1 MSPHFSSFCN
11 HLPTPTSISKP
22 IKKYRVIASVIWGFT
37 VLFSFLW
44 NQADDIREKNAI
56 ALETARGFLTHIMA
70 VRSWNAEHGG
80 IFVFTD
86 NKNPLNPYLPEDQQG
101 IVTNDGRMLTRV
113 NPAYMTR
120 QIAEIVEQQS
130 KVRFHLTSLDP
141 VRPENKA
148 LPWEETWLKDFEK
161 GIKERSVFVSS
172 PEGDSFRY
180 MVPLYV
186 TGACLSCHNSYSS
199 GQIRG
204 GISIS
209 MPLHLYK
216 SPWSLLISHV
226 MAAIMGVL
234 VIQFFASRLEAR
246 SKQLLV
252 TNQRLLQEIEG
263 HKQSEQELVKIRDEL
278 EIRVASRT
286 AELRRANILLDAKIK
301 MQQQVEKALVEINDE
316 FIQIF
321 NSAPDGMHI
330 IDRNFTVIRAN
341 RAFMALTGRQQGEAI
356 TGRKCFEVFAGRFCH
371 TPACPLTRILAGAER
386 VEVEA
391 RKARADGS
399 SFPCIV
405 TATPFRTSSGKL
417 IGIIEVSRD
426 ITSWKD
432 AEKGLSEAAQ
442 ALLLRNQELQDFSHV
457 ISHDL
462 QEPLMLIQAFS
473 QRLHSNLFTTLTE
486 KGRVYLERIISS
498 ADRMQMLINGLLSYS
513 RIEKDFQPVTQV
525 HLNSILQ
532 EVLDDLAIKI
542 EESDAIIATDD
553 LGVIMADPLQMRQL
567 FQNIIGNS
575 LKYHHPDRAPEIRVT
590 RIQVPEEYDAKTH
603 LSISI
608 KDNGIG
614 FKPEYQEKI
623 FAVFQRLH
631 TQQKIKGTGIGLSIC
646 KKIVERHH
654 GMISATGV
662 YGHGAEFIITLPLSQ
677 VV

>member
-1 MSPHFSSFCN
+1 
-11 HLPTPTSISKP
+11 LPTLTSIISKP
-22 IKKYRVIASVIWGFT
+22 IKKYRAIASVIWVFT

-44 NQADDIREKNAI
+44 NQLNAIHEKNAI
-56 ALETARGFLTHIMA
+56 ALETARGFLTHIVA
-70 VRSWNAEHGG
+70 VRAWNAEHGG

-86 NKNPLNPYLPEDQQG
+86 EKNPLNPYLPEDQQG
-101 IVTNDGRMLTRV
+101 VVTNDGRLLTRI

-120 QIAEIVEQQS
+120 QIAEIADQQS

-141 VRPENKA
+141 VRSENKA
-148 LPWEETWLKDFEK
+148 LPWEEVWLKDFEK
-161 GIKERSVFVSS
+161 GVKEQSAFVSS
-172 PEGDSFRY
+172 PEGEIFRY
-180 MVPLYV
+180 MAPLHV
-186 TGACLSCHNSYSS
+186 KESCLFCHDNYRS
-199 GQIRG
+199 GEIRG

-209 MPLHLYK
+209 LPLHLHR
-216 SPWSLLISHV
+216 SLWPLLISHFVAVV
-226 MAAIMGVL
+226 MGLL
-234 VIQFFASRLEAR
+234 VIQFFARRLDGR
-246 SKQLLV
+246 SQQLRV
-252 TNQRLLQEIEG
+252 TNQCLLQEIEE
-263 HKQSEQELVKIRDEL
+263 HKQSEQELVKIREEL
-278 EIRVASRT
+278 ELRVASRT
-286 AELRRANILLDAKIK
+286 DELRRANILLDAKFK
-301 MQQQVEKALVEINDE
+301 VQQQVEKSLVEINDE
-316 FIQIF
+316 LSQIF

-330 IDRNFTVIRAN
+330 VDRNFTVIRAN
-341 RAFMALTGRQQGEAI
+341 RAFMALTGRQGEAL
-356 TGRKCFEVFAGRFCH
+356 TGRKCFEVFAGRLCH

-386 VEVEA
+386 VEVEVS
-391 RKARADGS
+391 KARMDGS
-399 SFPCIV
+399 SFPCVV

-426 ITSWKD
+426 ISSWKE
-432 AEKGLSEAAQ
+432 AEKGLSDAAQ
-442 ALLLRNQELQDFSHV
+442 ALLLRNQELQDFSRV

-473 QRLHSNLFTTLTE
+473 QRLQSKFFTILSE
-486 KGRVYLERIISS
+486 KGRTYLERIINS

-513 RIEKDFQPVTQV
+513 RVEKEFQPVTQV
-525 HLNSILQ
+525 HLNSIVQ
-532 EVLDDLAIKI
+532 EALEDLVIKI
-542 EESDAIIATDD
+542 EENDAIISTDD

-575 LKYHHPDRAPEIRVT
+575 LKYRHPDRVPEIRVT

-603 LSISI
+603 ISISI

-631 TQQKIKGTGIGLSIC
+631 TQKTIKGTGIGLSIC

-662 YGHGAEFIITLPLSQ
+662 YGQGAEFIITLPLSQ